1 MGILFHVGVTSDTYV
16 GDILQCNTN
25 SINLRKTLF
34 QHLSCLFVF
43 FPLDALLVKV
53 LVDVRKHRNYSL
65 FFCKLLM
72 FSGKLAKTRSYQKYQ
87 YLYVK
92 YIKYKAH
99 SDTLKYIFFYF
110 VVNYFSYFSILFNL
124 FYKQMTCPVEGH
136 LEIKTN

>member
-1 MGILFHVGVTSDTYV
+1 MGILFHVGVASDTYV

-87 YLYVK
+87 HLYVK

-99 SDTLKYIFFYF
+99 SDTLKYIFF
-110 VVNYFSYFSILFNL
+110 ILWSTIFLISLYCLIFLIN
-124 FYKQMTCPVEGH
+124 K
-136 LEIKTN
+136 